1 METKYL
7 LLSLITATAGFIL
20 WYALSSSL
28 RLPKTF
34 QIQYDVNTSYFNR
47 ILRRRL
53 AGFLIYGLIPWLLI
67 FHWKVIGEVSL
78 SDLLISFEW
87 NSQVTFWVLILI
99 PVSVIYN
106 WINAGKRYN
115 QIEYPEIRVTIWT
128 PWLMVVSAFF
138 WIIYLAA
145 LEFLFR
151 GLVLSSVYLN
161 TNNIWAAIL
170 ISTGLYAMIHYFKD
184 NRIALFCIPYGLV
197 MAYVTLDSG
206 SLLPAILVHIVG
218 GLVNEWVAIAK
229 HPETKFQTYL
239 Y

>member
-7 LLSLITATAGFIL
+7 LLSLIAATAGFIL
-20 WYALSSSL
+20 WYALSASL

-34 QIQYDVNTSYFNR
+34 QIQYDVNISYFNR